1 MTKPLVVSIPHQ
13 LGREEAVRRLKAGLG
28 RVETQFGA
36 LLAVQEETWQ
46 AERLAF
52 RVTALGQPVSGT
64 IDVGEDRVVL
74 ELQLPWL
81 LAKLAGAVQPLIR
94 REGSLMLEKK

>member
-13 LGREEAVRRLKAGLG
+13 LGRDEAIRRLKAGLG
-28 RVETQFGA
+28 SVVPRFGA
-36 LLAVQEETWQ
+36 LLTVQEETWE

-64 IDVGEDRVVL
+64 VAVGEDRVVL
-74 ELQLPWL
+74 EVQLPWL
-81 LAKLAGAVQPLIR
+81 LAKLAGAMQALIQ